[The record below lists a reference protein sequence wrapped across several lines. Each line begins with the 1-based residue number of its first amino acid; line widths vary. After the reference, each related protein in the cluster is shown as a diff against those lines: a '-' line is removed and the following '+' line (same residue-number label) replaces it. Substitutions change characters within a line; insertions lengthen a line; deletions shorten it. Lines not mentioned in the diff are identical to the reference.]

1 MPRRKPDAGDFSA
14 QGAHTVGALAGIPF
28 EKLLNPADID
38 RDLGITEQDLPE
50 AVEQT
55 PTRRSLDAILD
66 GLMAYQ
72 DTLELAT
79 TEEDRAAI
87 EAAIVEHQAA
97 LIAKVPRYVGALR
110 RLEFEAQWERDEAAR
125 HTKRQRRYE
134 AATKYL
140 EDYAVSAMQ
149 RRGIRKLEGQ
159 GAALKLRQSPGQLM
173 VTDEAAVPNEYK
185 QVTVTLPRELWIILL
200 GELTRRTLDY
210 MTTFAG
216 QCREQV
222 TVRKDLAKQA
232 VKGGADVPG
241 VDLVYP
247 DSLVVE

>member
-1 MPRRKPDAGDFSA
+1 MARRKPDAGDFAA
-14 QGAHTVGALAGIPF
+14 QGAHTVG
-28 EKLLNPADID
+28 ELLLPPPATDEE
-38 RDLGITEQDLPE
+38 LGITERDLPE
-50 AVEQT
+50 AGEST

-66 GLMAYQ
+66 GLIAYQ

-97 LIAKVPRYVGALR
+97 LIQKIPRYVGALR

-140 EDYAVSAMQ
+140 EDYAISAMQ
-149 RRGIRKLEGQ
+149 RRGIRKLEGH

-173 VTDEAAVPNEYK
+173 ITDESAVPDDYK
-185 QVTVTLPRELWIILL
+185 TVSVTMPRELWIRILKEVGDPIVKAL
-200 GELTRRTLDY
+200 CVAPT
-210 MTTFAG
+210 
-216 QCREQV
+216 REQV

>member
-1 MPRRKPDAGDFSA
+1 MARRKPDASDFA
-14 QGAHTVGALAGIPF
+14 AAGAHTVG
-28 EKLLNPADID
+28 ELLLPPPATDEE
-38 RDLGITEQDLPE
+38 LGITEQDLPE
-50 AVEQT
+50 AAEQT

-97 LIAKVPRYVGALR
+97 LLAKIPRYVGALR
-110 RLEFEAQWERDEAAR
+110 RLEFEAQWEKDESAR

-134 AATKYL
+134 AAIRYL
-140 EDYAVSAMQ
+140 EEYAISAMQ

-159 GAALKLRQSPGQLM
+159 GAALKLRQSPGQLL
-173 VTDEAAVPNEYK
+173 VTDEKEVPDELKTVSVTMPRTIWIQILREIKENTLKVVTMAA
-185 QVTVTLPRELWIILL
+185 
-200 GELTRRTLDY
+200 
-210 MTTFAG
+210 
-216 QCREQV
+216 REQV
-222 TVRKDLAKQA
+222 SVCKNSAKQA
-232 VKGGADVPG
+232 AKSGADVPG

-247 DSLVVE
+247 DLLEVE